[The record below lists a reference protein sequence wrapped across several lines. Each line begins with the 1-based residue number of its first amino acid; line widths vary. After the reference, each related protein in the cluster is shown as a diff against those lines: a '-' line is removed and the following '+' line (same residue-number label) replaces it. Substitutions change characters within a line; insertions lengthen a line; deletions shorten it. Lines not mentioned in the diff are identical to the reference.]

1 MICCFYGSFGVSSPA
16 DLSGCALIGVHSAK
30 RVERS
35 KVAMET
41 QKKRTA
47 AAREEEAGCSVGSRK
62 KKKSRVAGGD
72 ELVAAEMG
80 NVYRSGE
87 LLGTI
92 MKHWRYLYTSYW
104 SMYVAVLGGVHV
116 AVANGYLMQ

>member
-1 MICCFYGSFGVSSPA
+1 MICCFYGSFGVSSPS

-47 AAREEEAGCSVGSRK
+47 AAAAREEEAGCSVGSR

-80 NVYRSGE
+80 NVYSSGE
-87 LLGTI
+87 FLGTI
-92 MKHWRYLYTSYW
+92 MKHWRYLYSI
-104 SMYVAVLGGVHV
+104 GVC
-116 AVANGYLMQ
+116 M